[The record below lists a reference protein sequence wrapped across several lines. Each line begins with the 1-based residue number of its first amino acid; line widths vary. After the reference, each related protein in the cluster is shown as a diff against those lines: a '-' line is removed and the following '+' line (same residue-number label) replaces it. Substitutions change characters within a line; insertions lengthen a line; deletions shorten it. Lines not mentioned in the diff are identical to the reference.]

1 MVVSGVANQLNTI
14 DEVNTSDLRL
24 SSKSP
29 GGGVEDLSGNGGD
42 FREGRD
48 KGQGVELLVA
58 SDVVG
63 AGCGIGG
70 ASGNG
75 GDWLRGLT
83 LCKLPQMGESR
94 PQTM

>member
-1 MVVSGVANQLNTI
+1 MGALIMVIPAVANQLNTI
-14 DEVNTSDLRL
+14 DEVDTSGLRL

-29 GGGVEDLSGNGGD
+29 GGGVEDLGGDGGD

-48 KGQGVELLVA
+48 EGQGVDLLVA

-70 ASGNG
+70 RFSWTNTG
-75 GDWLRGLT
+75 
-83 LCKLPQMGESR
+83 
-94 PQTM
+94 